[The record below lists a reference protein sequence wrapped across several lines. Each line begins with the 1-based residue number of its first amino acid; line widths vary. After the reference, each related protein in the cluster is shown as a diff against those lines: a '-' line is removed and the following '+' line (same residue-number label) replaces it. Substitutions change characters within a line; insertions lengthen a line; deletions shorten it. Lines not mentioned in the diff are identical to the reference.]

1 MRILAALDEHSYSA
15 GIINSVARL
24 AANTWADVTLLGIRS
39 GSAAGGTFSMDHP
52 LVNTLMGY
60 KDDFLDQFAGSSSPY
75 TRGQQIALTDSNGI
89 GEMLGTS
96 DDSRKEL
103 KIRLRTGNPERE
115 IMEEARQAESD
126 LIVLGCSGAGDCQ
139 WQGLLNLPEKVA
151 KDAACSV
158 LVIKEE
164 RIPEK
169 IICCMDQP
177 SVSQASVE
185 MINQVVTINKADL
198 EIIGLTGPK
207 GLKEEVERQMDGIL
221 RYYMAQQINAWVKLV
236 DMEALG
242 EYVAQASRDGMIAL
256 WMGKKSLLQKIFN
269 RDLVGKLVTR
279 AQSSVLILR

>member
-242 EYVAQASRDGMIAL
+242 EYVAQASRDSMIAL

>member
-1 MRILAALDEHSYSA
+1 MRILVALDEHSYSA

-24 AANTWADVTLLGIRS
+24 AANTWADVTLLGIRA
-39 GSAAGGTFSMDHP
+39 GGATGGTFSMDHP
-52 LVNTLMGY
+52 LVNTFMCY
-60 KDDFLDQFAGSSSPY
+60 KDDFLGQFAASESPY
-75 TRGQQIALTDSNGI
+75 TRQQQISLTENNGI
-89 GEMLGTS
+89 WEIQGTS
-96 DDSRKEL
+96 EDSRKEL
-103 KIRLRTGNPERE
+103 KIHIRQGNPDRE
-115 IMEEARQAESD
+115 ILEEARQAESD
-126 LIVLGCSGAGDCQ
+126 LIVLGCSGGVDCQ
-139 WQGLLNLPEKVA
+139 WQGLFNLPEKIA
-151 KDAACSV
+151 KDASCSV

-164 RIPEK
+164 RIPKK

-198 EIIGLTGPK
+198 EIIGFTGPK
-207 GLKEEVERQMDGIL
+207 GLKEEVQRQLDGIL

-236 DMEALG
+236 DMEALE

-269 RDLVGKLVTR
+269 LDLVGKLVTQ

>member
-242 EYVAQASRDGMIAL
+242 EYVAQASRDSMIAL

-279 AQSSVLILR
+279 AQSSMLILR